1 MILSSH
7 VMDLVPRM
15 CSHVGIIA
23 EGRLLASGTLEEVRA
38 GVDLESRFVQLVGLE
53 GGDQELAWLQL

>member
-1 MILSSH
+1 MVVSSH
-7 VMDLVPRM
+7 VMDLVQRM

-23 EGRLLASGTLEEVRA
+23 EGRLLAAGTLDEVRA
-38 GVDLESRFVQLVGLE
+38 GTDLESRFVQLVGLE